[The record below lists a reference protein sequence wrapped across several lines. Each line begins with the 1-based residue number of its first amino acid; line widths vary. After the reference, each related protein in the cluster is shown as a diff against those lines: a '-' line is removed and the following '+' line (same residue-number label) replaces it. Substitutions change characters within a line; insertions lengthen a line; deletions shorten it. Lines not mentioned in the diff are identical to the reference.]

1 MNNNVLHT
9 PLCDM
14 FGIKYP
20 IVLAG
25 MGYTSGPMLTAA
37 VSNAGGL
44 GVLGAA
50 SFTIEQLPEM
60 IARTRALTDKPFGV
74 DLPMPPQLDDIPVD
88 ATEETLKSM
97 FPKEVVAYAQKFGE
111 EQGIPKAKGMAG
123 LQVFSIAYTREIFKI
138 CVKEKIPLFVSAVGD
153 PSWCVAEAHEH
164 GMKVMSVCGLVRHG
178 RRLTGNGVDLIVAQG
193 TEAGGHTGRIGTMP
207 LVPQMVDAIKP
218 KPVLAA
224 GGIADGR
231 GIAAALALGAIGVWL
246 GTRFVATKE
255 ANVESIELGYTTRWE
270 VDTIQKRILAATE
283 DDTTI
288 TRTLTGK
295 TLRTIKNKFQVTWEA
310 QQGPILKTPL
320 QNVLV
325 ADLQQGVREGEKE
338 EYVYPVAGQISG
350 MIKEVKPAAQ
360 VVEELVEDTI
370 HVLER
375 MRSIGI

>member
-1 MNNNVLHT
+1 MKRSVLYT

-25 MGYTSGPMLTAA
+25 MGYVSGPMLTAA

-50 SFTIEQLPEM
+50 SYTVEQLPEM
-60 IARTRALTDKPFGV
+60 IVRTRALTDKPFGV

-88 ATEETLKSM
+88 ATEETLKSL
-97 FPKEVVAYAQKFGE
+97 FPQEAVAYAQKFGE
-111 EQGIPKAKGMAG
+111 EQGIPKAAGIAG

-138 CVKEKIPLFVSAVGD
+138 CIKEKIPLFVSAVGD
-153 PSWCVAEAHEH
+153 PSWCVAEAHDH
-164 GMKVMSVCGLVRHG
+164 GMKVMSVCGLVRQG

-231 GIAAALALGAIGVWL
+231 GVAAALALGAIGVWL

-255 ANVESIELGYTTRWE
+255 ANIESIELGYNNKWE
-270 VDTIQKRILAATE
+270 VDAIQKKILAATE

-295 TLRTIKNKFQVTWEA
+295 TLRTIKNKFQATWEG

-325 ADLQQGVREGEKE
+325 ADLQQGVRESEKE
-338 EYVYPVAGQISG
+338 EYVYSVAGQISG
-350 MIKEVKPAAQ
+350 MIKDIKPAAQ
-360 VVEELVEDTI
+360 VVEEIVEETV
-370 HVLER
+370 HVLEK
-375 MRSIGI
+375 MRSIKI

>member
-1 MNNNVLHT
+1 MRNKVLHT

-14 FGIKYP
+14 FGITYP

-25 MGYTSGPMLTAA
+25 MGYVSGPTLTAA

-50 SFTIEQLPEM
+50 SYTVEQLPEM

-88 ATEETLKSM
+88 ATEETLKSL
-97 FPKEVVAYAQKFGE
+97 FPHEAVAYVEKFGK
-111 EQGIPKAKGMAG
+111 EQGIPQAKGVAG

-138 CVKEKIPLFVSAVGD
+138 CIKEKIPLFVSAVGD
-153 PSWCVAEAHEH
+153 PSWCVAEAHDH
-164 GMKVMSVCGLVRHG
+164 GMKVMSVCGLVRQG

-207 LVPQMVDAIKP
+207 LVPQMVDAITP

-231 GIAAALALGAIGVWL
+231 GVAAALALGAIGVWL

-255 ANVESIELGYTTRWE
+255 ANIESIEMGYNNGWE
-270 VDTIQKRILAATE
+270 VATIQKKILGATE

-295 TLRTIKNKFQVTWEA
+295 TLRTIKNKFQGTWEG

-325 ADLQQGVREGEKE
+325 ADLQQGVREAEKE
-338 EYVYPVAGQISG
+338 DYVYAVAGQISG

-360 VVEELVEDTI
+360 VVDEIVEETI
-370 HVLER
+370 HVLEK
-375 MRSIGI
+375 MRGIKI

>member
-1 MNNNVLHT
+1 
-9 PLCDM
+9 M

-25 MGYTSGPMLTAA
+25 MGYVSGPLLTAA

-50 SFTIEQLPEM
+50 SYTVEQLPEM

-88 ATEETLKSM
+88 ATEETLKSL
-97 FPKEVVAYAQKFGE
+97 FPKEAVAYVERFGR
-111 EQGIPKAKGMAG
+111 EQGIPKAVGIAG

-138 CVKEKIPLFVSAVGD
+138 CIKEKIPLFVSAVGD
-153 PSWCVAEAHEH
+153 PSWCVAEAHDH
-164 GMKVMSVCGLVRHG
+164 GMKVMSVCGLVRQG

-231 GIAAALALGAIGVWL
+231 GVAAALALGAIGVWL
-246 GTRFVATKE
+246 GTRFVATEE
-255 ANVESIELGYTTRWE
+255 ANIESIEMGYNNKWE
-270 VDTIQKRILAATE
+270 VDTIKKKILAATE

-295 TLRTIKNKFQVTWEA
+295 TLRTIKNKFQVTWEG

-325 ADLQQGVREGEKE
+325 ADLQEGVREAGKE
-338 EYVYPVAGQISG
+338 EYVYAVAGQISG
-350 MIKEVKPAAQ
+350 MIKDIKPAAQ
-360 VVEELVEDTI
+360 VVEEIVEETI
-370 HVLER
+370 HVLEK
-375 MRSIGI
+375 MRSIKI